1 MELLPGKHAAT
12 RVAGILNPKYQ
23 VHGYSV
29 HLTVRNIYSVDP
41 VGQLDFGGQE
51 YVPAGKLAIATHSR
65 RPEDRYQ
72 WWDLGRGCYFV
83 EFNETLELAED
94 EIALLEP
101 HERLL
106 RAGAAHV
113 PMFLRGRVAPIEA
126 LFQVEALRLEIKQN
140 ARISRLRVLRL
151 HPPTEVAGAPAVRAK
166 KTPRKSARTRKPR
179 KKK

>member
-1 MELLPGKHAAT
+1 MDLLTGKRAAT

-29 HLTVRNIYSVDP
+29 NLTVRSLYSVDP
-41 VGQLDFGGQE
+41 VGQLDFGGNE
-51 YVPAGKLAIATHSR
+51 YVPAGKLAIATHRR
-65 RPEDRYQ
+65 RPEDRYE

-101 HERLL
+101 DERLL

-113 PMFLRGRVAPIEA
+113 PMFLRGRIAPIET
-126 LFQVEALRLEIKQN
+126 LLHVEALRLEVKQN
-140 ARISRLRVLRL
+140 ARISRLRLFRL
-151 HPPTEVAGAPAVRAK
+151 HPSVAPMISRRVRAAK
-166 KTPRKSARTRKPR
+166 KSRKTV
-179 KKK
+179 KK

>member
-1 MELLPGKHAAT
+1 MELLSGKHAAT
-12 RVAGILNPKYQ
+12 RVAGILNSKYQ

-29 HLTVRNIYSVDP
+29 HLTVRNIFSLDP
-41 VGQLDFGGQE
+41 VGQLDFGGHE
-51 YVPAGKLAIATHSR
+51 YLPAGRLAIATSRR
-65 RPEDRYQ
+65 RPEDRYE

-106 RAGAAHV
+106 RTGATHV

-126 LFQVEALRLEIKQN
+126 LLQVETLRLELKQN
-140 ARISRLRVLRL
+140 ARISRVRVFRL
-151 HPPTEVAGAPAVRAK
+151 LPPAEAVSAPVARATK
-166 KTPRKSARTRKPR
+166 APRKTARARKPR
-179 KKK
+179 RKK